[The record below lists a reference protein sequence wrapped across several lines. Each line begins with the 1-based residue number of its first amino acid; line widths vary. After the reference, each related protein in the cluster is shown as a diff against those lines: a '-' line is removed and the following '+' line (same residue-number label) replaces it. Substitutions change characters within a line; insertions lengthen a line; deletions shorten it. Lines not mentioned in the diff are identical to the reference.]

1 MDYFDAAVVG
11 GGPTGLMA
19 ARKIAERGFKVA
31 LFEKD
36 SDVGKKVCGEACSEA
51 SITDAEIS
59 GERKFL
65 LNRISC
71 VYIYPP
77 DETKPIEIQR
87 EIETIGTG
95 YILDKHGFLK
105 ALASEAEKRGAS
117 LFFNSHVH
125 DAERS
130 SHQVTV
136 KISEQGHERQV
147 RSKIL
152 LGCDGFN
159 SIIRKKFFDPQKIE
173 LISCIQYTMTDCN
186 VPDQH
191 VMEFFF
197 GKQVAPLGYLWFF
210 PKSSGVVNLGVGVRG
225 STAKDFLEK
234 FIRRHPERLSE
245 AQVQSVGGAPVIVSG
260 QIEKFVTDNILLSGE
275 SAGQVIPFTGAGI
288 HTGLVSGKIAA
299 QTVIEALESEDFS
312 EKRLTAYVERFNRAY
327 GDRIKKSLRAM
338 RVFERLDDEYLN
350 QLAEILTGEDVINL
364 ANGQNIERV
373 AKKLLSHPALALR
386 VAKALVR

>member
-1 MDYFDAAVVG
+1 MDLYDAVIVG

-51 SITDAEIS
+51 SIIDAEIS
-59 GERKFL
+59 GEKKFL
-65 LNRISC
+65 LNRIGR

-77 DETKPIEIQR
+77 DETKPVEILR
-87 EIETIGTG
+87 EIESIGTG

-105 ALASEAEKRGAS
+105 ALASEAEKKGAS
-117 LFFNSHVH
+117 LFFSSYVH

-136 KISEQGHERQV
+136 RISEQGRERQI

-159 SIIRKKFFDPQKIE
+159 SVVRRKFFDPQKIE
-173 LISCIQYTMTDCN
+173 LISCIQYTMTNCN

-191 VMEFFF
+191 IMEFFF

-210 PKSSGVVNLGVGVRG
+210 PKSSEVVNIGVGVRG
-225 STAKDFLEK
+225 VVAKDFLEK
-234 FIRRHPERLSE
+234 FIRRHPERLSD
-245 AQVQSVGGAPVIVSG
+245 ARVQSVGGAPVTVSG

-299 QTVIEALESEDFS
+299 QTAIEALEAEDFS
-312 EKRLTAYVERFNRAY
+312 VNHLTTYVERFNRVY
-327 GDRIKKSLRAM
+327 GDRIKKSLKAM
-338 RVFERLDDEYLN
+338 RIFEKLDDEDLN
-350 QLAEILTGEDVINL
+350 QLAEILTGEDIIDL

-373 AKKLLSHPALALR
+373 AKKLLSHPMLALR
-386 VAKALVR
+386 VAKALIR